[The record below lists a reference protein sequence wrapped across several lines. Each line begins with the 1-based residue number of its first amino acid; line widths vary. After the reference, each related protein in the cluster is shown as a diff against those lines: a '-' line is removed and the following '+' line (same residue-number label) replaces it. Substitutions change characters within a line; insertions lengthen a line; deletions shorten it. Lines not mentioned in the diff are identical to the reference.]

1 MRLRRLL
8 LAALVCLLAPASA
21 EARPRPLETG
31 VVDLHAF
38 SQGEPIAYAR
48 TRAAGAR
55 YVRVLADW
63 RFIARERPARLVND
77 PADPADPMYD
87 WSLVDREVVLA
98 TRHGLE
104 PLLLLYGAP
113 EWAERCRSPDPDHP
127 CDPDPDA
134 FGRFAKAA
142 ARRYDGR
149 GHLPRVRYWQAWNE
163 PNHSFFLSPQYR
175 DGKLVSADM
184 YREMLDSFARAV
196 KSVRRTNVVVAAGL
210 APLARDGVST
220 GPLRFMRALLC
231 MRGRRHPVPSCGARA
246 RLDVWATNPYTAGG
260 PTASAPG
267 PDDVSLGDL
276 PEMTRLL
283 RAAERAGRIMSAER
297 PVPFWAAEFG
307 WDSRP
312 PDIGGMPLA
321 LHARWAAEA
330 LYRMWR
336 AGVSN
341 VFWFQL
347 RDEAGP
353 SQPYGGVYESGLYL
367 NGGSIGLDRA
377 KPTLRAFRFPF
388 VALRARRGLWV
399 WGRTPNSAPGRVA
412 IQIRGGGRWR
422 PVGRLR
428 ADRYGIFRACLPRRR
443 RGLLVRAAVR
453 REASQPFS
461 LRYRGNHYAPPFGA
475 ARSGGPADREPR

>member
-1 MRLRRLL
+1 MRIRLAL
-8 LAALVCLLAPASA
+8 LAALACLAAPAA
-21 EARPRPLETG
+21 AQAAGAHPLATG
-31 VVDLHAF
+31 LVDLHTY
-38 SQGEPIAYAR
+38 SQGDAVAYAR

-55 YVRVLADW
+55 YVRILADW
-63 RFIARERPARLVND
+63 RFIAKQRPARLVND
-77 PADPADPMYD
+77 PADPADQMYD
-87 WSLVDREVVLA
+87 WSGVDREVRLA
-98 TRHGLE
+98 TQHGLQ

-127 CDPDPDA
+127 CDPDPGA
-134 FGRFAKAA
+134 FGHFAEAA

-149 GHLPRVRYWQAWNE
+149 GALPRVRYWQAWNE

-175 DGKLVSADM
+175 DGELVSAEM
-184 YREMLDSFARAV
+184 YRALLASFARGV
-196 KSVRRTNVVVAAGL
+196 KSARSTNVVVAAGL

-231 MRGRRHPVPSCGARA
+231 MRGRSNPVPACGARA

-276 PEMTRLL
+276 PQMTHLL
-283 RAAERAGRIMSAER
+283 RAAERAGRIVSSTK

-312 PDIGGMPLA
+312 PDIGGMPLG

-336 AGVSN
+336 AGVST

-367 NGGSIGLDRA
+367 NGGDISSDRP
-377 KPTLRAFRFPF
+377 KPALKAFRFPF
-388 VALRARRGLWV
+388 VALRTGRGMWV
-399 WGRTPNSAPGRVA
+399 WGRTPGAAPGRVT
-412 IQIRGGGRWR
+412 IRVRGGGRWR
-422 PVGRLR
+422 AVGRLE
-428 ADRYGIFRACLPRRR
+428 ADRFGVFRAPLRRKR
-443 RGLLVRAAVR
+443 RGRLVRAEVGGV
-453 REASQPFS
+453 ASQPFS
-461 LRYRGNHYAPPFGA
+461 LRYRHNHYAPPFGA
-475 ARSGGPADREPR
+475 ARAWMPG